1 MQFHCIGI
9 SHNIWQWNI
18 NKCCMK
24 HLTCCL
30 CSVQGKCVRHSIVH
44 SAAVSTVR
52 HVAMCWIGYWP
63 RWHKWQETLQ
73 APTAI
78 LHMASIE
85 IALYTSK
92 FKKISKSKFQ
102 KNKLFYIMIMR
113 NFYFLSSWL
122 RWVLNSS
129 SPGLLK
135 NGQKFFCY
143 DPEPEK
149 ITKSKCRQFYGTP
162 CILLTFLWIFLEF
175 LPLWIILSSTLPV
188 FRVPECWPL
197 SN

>member
-1 MQFHCIGI
+1 MWSQLHDIYQTNPAFLMRIWLGILCFNTVNQWEIMTQSSCRKRKSVRAIVFNPSCVSIYNLSMQ
-9 SHNIWQWNI
+9 N
-18 NKCCMK
+18 
-24 HLTCCL
+24 
-30 CSVQGKCVRHSIVH
+30 
-44 SAAVSTVR
+44 
-52 HVAMCWIGYWP
+52 
-63 RWHKWQETLQ
+63 
-73 APTAI
+73 
-78 LHMASIE
+78 
-85 IALYTSK
+85 SK
-92 FKKISKSKFQ
+92 

-122 RWVLNSS
+122 RWVLKSS

-135 NGQKFFCY
+135 NGQKLFCY
-143 DPEPEK
+143 DLEPEK